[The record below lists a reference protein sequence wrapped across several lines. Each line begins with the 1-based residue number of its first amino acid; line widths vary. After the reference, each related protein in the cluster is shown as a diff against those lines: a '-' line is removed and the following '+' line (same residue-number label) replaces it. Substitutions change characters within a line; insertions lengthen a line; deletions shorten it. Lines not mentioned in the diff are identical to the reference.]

1 MAFKRKATI
10 VLSGHTVTVDAEDVE
25 RIESAGPWK
34 PFPFDQNRVTW
45 LRNRG
50 TTSKPAFELLA
61 HFIMAASD
69 NQYAELIDR
78 SVLDYRKSNLKVR

>member
-10 VLSGHTVTVDAEDVE
+10 ELSGHTVTVDAEDVE

-50 TTSKPAFELLA
+50 TESKPAFELLA

-69 NQYAELIDR
+69 NQYVELVDR
-78 SVLDYRKSNLKVR
+78 SVLDYRKSNLRIR

>member
-1 MAFKRKATI
+1 MTFKRRATI

-50 TTSKPAFELLA
+50 SGDHPAFELLE

-69 NQYAELIDR
+69 NQYVESADR
-78 SVLDYRKSNLKVR
+78 SVPDYRKSNLRIR